1 LERIMF
7 SALLSQYGLLIL
19 GFLIVLESAG
29 LPLPGETML
38 LIAAAAAAQG
48 VLSIGAVIAV
58 AAVAAIV
65 DDSLGYWIG
74 HRYGLALLTRYGRWL
89 RITPAHLSHAQTFFS
104 ATARKRC
111 SWGALWRY
119 CAC

>member
-1 LERIMF
+1 MF